1 MSQIVC
7 AHCGGI
13 FPEGKLACPH
23 CGADADFTHAEE
35 PSEFDFGTTEP
46 SSSYE
51 EFLEKEGLAE
61 PPQRPKRGSCVLL
74 LAGPAISGLIWVL
87 LL

>member
-13 FPEGKLACPH
+13 FPEGKLVCPH
-23 CGADADFTHAEE
+23 CGADADFTHADE
-35 PSEFDFGTTEP
+35 PNEFDFAAP
-46 SSSYE
+46 DPSYE
-51 EFLEKEGLAE
+51 EFLEKEGLAR
-61 PPQRPKRGSCVLL
+61 PPRRPRRGLCLL
-74 LAGPAISGLIWVL
+74 GLAGPAISGLIWVL

>member
-1 MSQIVC
+1 MSQQVC
-7 AHCGGI
+7 AHCGEL
-13 FPEGKLACPH
+13 FTEGKLVCPH
-23 CGADADFTHAEE
+23 CGADADLTFTEATDE
-35 PSEFDFGTTEP
+35 SEFGMDD

-51 EFLEKEGLAE
+51 EFLENEGLKQPA
-61 PPQRPKRGSCVLL
+61 PRPKRGLCVLL